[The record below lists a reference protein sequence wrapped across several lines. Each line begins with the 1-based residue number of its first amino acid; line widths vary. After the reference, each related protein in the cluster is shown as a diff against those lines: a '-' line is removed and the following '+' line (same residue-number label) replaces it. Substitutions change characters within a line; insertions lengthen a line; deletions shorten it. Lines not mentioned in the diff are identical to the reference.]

1 MPGQMK
7 RVYDA
12 QLISRREEQST
23 LVDTSVVTGQSIRA
37 ATSVISPGQPCL
49 ARVSLRHN

>member
-1 MPGQMK
+1 MPGRVK

-23 LVDTSVVTGQSIRA
+23 LVDTGVVTGQSIRA
-37 ATSVISPGQPCL
+37 ATSVMSSGQPRL
-49 ARVSLRHN
+49 ARVSLRPN